1 MRREFPDEHD
11 EPWSEE
17 EWLADMKR
25 NDARADRFGE
35 LLETLRDDPNREE
48 VIAREMGW
56 GRLAAQNNDDTD
68 ADDDTPEDDDE
79 QWSESKFD
87 PAEFMS
93 DEATEDE
100 DLDDESEPSD
110 VRLSEKLAEAM
121 EKIGIHKDQKQDEED
136 EERIFS
142 RHRESSREIAEFK
155 LTNRVGMKIQR
166 LLDPYGQGEDDPT
179 DGLFGE
185 ALIGAHIASAK
196 IVGGHSLGY
205 GKHYI
210 NGNIARQRIGLDAVD
225 KSIKAFQQLK
235 KDKFLPGKLVD
246 VILPDRRAFA
256 KRWPNASSECA
267 KGRAGCMGRNEP
279 PAGRIAQ

>member
-48 VIAREMGW
+48 VIAHEMGW
-56 GRLAAQNNDDTD
+56 GRLADQGHDG
-68 ADDDTPEDDDE
+68 ADEEDNVAEDDDE
-79 QWSESKFD
+79 QWSEGKFD
-87 PAEFMS
+87 PAEFMI

-100 DLDDESEPSD
+100 EDENEPPD
-110 VRLSEKLAEAM
+110 VRLSDKLAEAM
-121 EKIGIHKDQKQDEED
+121 EKVGMHKEQMDDQKV
-136 EERIFS
+136 EERLAG
-142 RHRESSREIAEFK
+142 RHRESSRQIPEFK
-155 LTNRVGMKIQR
+155 LTSRVGTKLQR
-166 LLDPYGQGEDDPT
+166 LLEPYAQAEDDPT

-205 GKHYI
+205 DTHYI

-225 KSIKAFQQLK
+225 KSIKAFEQLK

-246 VILPDRRAFA
+246 VILPDLTRLRAALADRIERLRERARRLHG
-256 KRWPNASSECA
+256 KV
-267 KGRAGCMGRNEP
+267 
-279 PAGRIAQ
+279 